1 VSRKEK
7 FKSKKTK
14 KQKGRAGAPTY
25 NPSYSGGGSGGS
37 LLEVSMGKKLSR
49 LHLNKQRWALWCIH
63 TIPGLW
69 EDCDPGLPGGKK

>member
-37 LLEVSMGKKLSR
+37 WFEAVAKSIRSYLKSNLSQKDLE
-49 LHLNKQRWALWCIH
+49 LW
-63 TIPGLW
+63 L
-69 EDCDPGLPGGKK
+69 K